1 MRRLPEGGGAR
12 GRGMADETGL
22 KFTRNDFKRVREMIY
37 QRVGISLSDSKT
49 HMAYARLAKR
59 VRSRGLRS
67 FADYLD
73 LLQHSEE
80 SEEWQGFINAL
91 TTNLTSFF
99 RESHHFDI
107 LREHAR
113 RQRRPG
119 ETFRVWSSASSTG
132 EEPYSI
138 AITLLE
144 LWREAGAGSFQLLA
158 SDIDT
163 NVLQQAARG
172 VYARERAEKVSADL
186 LRRYFDK
193 GVGGNEGMIRLKR
206 QVRDAVSFFQ
216 FNLVAPTWPDI
227 GRFDAIFCRNVM
239 IYFDKSTQAAILE
252 RMAACLR
259 PDGLLMLGHSEN
271 IVHLTDAF
279 IGCGRTTYRLVH
291 PDRGEGG
298 G

>member
-1 MRRLPEGGGAR
+1 MRSRRDGGCAG
-12 GRGMADETGL
+12 GCGMADETEL

-49 HMAYARLAKR
+49 HMAYARLSKR

-67 FADYLD
+67 FSDYLD

-80 SEEWQGFINAL
+80 SDEWQGFINAL

-113 RQRRPG
+113 ARRKSG
-119 ETFRVWSSASSTG
+119 ETLRVWSAASSTG

-138 AITLLE
+138 AIILLE
-144 LWREAGAGSFQLLA
+144 LWREAGGGAFQLLA

-163 NVLQQAARG
+163 NVLQQAAHG
-172 VYARERAEKVSADL
+172 VYARDRAEKVSDAQ

-193 GVGGNEGMIRLKR
+193 GVGRNEGMIRLKR

-216 FNLVAPTWPDI
+216 FNLVAPSWPDI

-239 IYFDKSTQAAILE
+239 IYFDKPTQAAILN
-252 RMAACLR
+252 RLAACLR
-259 PDGLLMLGHSEN
+259 PDGLLMLGHSES
-271 IVHLTDAF
+271 ITHLTDAYA
-279 IGCGRTTYRLVH
+279 GCGRTTYRLAR
-291 PDRGEGG
+291 PGAGEEGE
-298 G
+298 